1 MENNEIMEMD
11 EIMDIEVIDMEP
23 EERSGLSTGGAMLI
37 GAALTAATVAV
48 VKLGKKAWAKYKA
61 HKELRKPD
69 REVEVDDDDIA
80 EVVE

>member
-1 MENNEIMEMD
+1 MENNEIMEMN
-11 EIMDIEVIDMEP
+11 ETMDVEVIDME

-69 REVEVDDDDIA
+69 HEIEVTDEDIA
-80 EVVE
+80 EVVK